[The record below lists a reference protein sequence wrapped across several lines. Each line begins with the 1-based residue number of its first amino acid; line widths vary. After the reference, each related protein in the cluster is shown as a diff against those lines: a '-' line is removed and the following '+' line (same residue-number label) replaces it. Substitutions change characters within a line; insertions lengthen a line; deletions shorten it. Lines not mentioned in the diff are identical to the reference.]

1 MHNKSAESMAVNKWV
16 LELPSV
22 SLIIDPACF
31 YSGFRS
37 LVMAVA
43 IAGVFP
49 MIGAFGVAK
58 TYTAVALLAWVG
70 FGYAPPSLRLSDRL
84 T

>member
-1 MHNKSAESMAVNKWV
+1 MFVVNFV
-16 LELPSV
+16 R
-22 SLIIDPACF
+22 
-31 YSGFRS
+31 SGFRS
-37 LVMAVA
+37 LIMAVA

-58 TYTAVALLAWVG
+58 TYTVVALLAWVG
-70 FGYAPPSLRLSDRL
+70 FGYVLSSLLSSRL